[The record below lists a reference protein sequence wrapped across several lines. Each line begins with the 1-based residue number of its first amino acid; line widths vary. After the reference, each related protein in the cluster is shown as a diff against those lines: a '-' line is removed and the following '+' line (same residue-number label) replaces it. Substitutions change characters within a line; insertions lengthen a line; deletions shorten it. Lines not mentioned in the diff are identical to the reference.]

1 MNYELIK
8 NNICKYDYYLAGP
21 FFNEQQ
27 LDMQRKIEQ
36 IMVANGKRCFS
47 PRKDAGTLGK
57 NPTLEDMDKVFKAD
71 LDAINHCKYL
81 FANVSFRD
89 TGTSVEIGYALSR
102 NIPIILYWDE
112 DIHDSDHVNLMIV
125 AACGCKYIKNWKQL
139 NDYLKFK
146 ELPDNELQ
154 FKVE

>member
-1 MNYELIK
+1 MNK
-8 NNICKYDYYLAGP
+8 NEIYDFYLAGP

-27 LDMQRKIEQ
+27 IDMQEKIESLMTVQ
-36 IMVANGKRCFS
+36 GKKCFS
-47 PRKDAGTLGK
+47 PRKDAGTLGP
-57 NPTLEDMDKVFKAD
+57 NPTVEDMQRVFNAD

-102 NIPIILYWDE
+102 NIPVILFWNE
-112 DIHDSDHVNLMIV
+112 HVHDSDHINLMI
-125 AACGCKYIKNWKQL
+125 ASACGGKYIKNWVQL
-139 NDYLKFK
+139 SNYLETFV
-146 ELPDNELQ
+146 LPDNNLQ

>member
-1 MNYELIK
+1 MNK
-8 NNICKYDYYLAGP
+8 NEIYDFYLAGP

-27 LDMQRKIEQ
+27 IDMQEKIESLMAVQ
-36 IMVANGKRCFS
+36 GKKCFS
-47 PRKDAGTLGK
+47 PRKDAGTLGP
-57 NPTLEDMDKVFKAD
+57 NPTVEDMQRVFNTD

-102 NIPIILYWDE
+102 NIPVILFWNE
-112 DIHDSDHVNLMIV
+112 HVHDSDHVNLMI
-125 AACGCKYIKNWKQL
+125 ASACGGKYIKNWVQL
-139 NDYLKFK
+139 SNYLETFV
-146 ELPDNELQ
+146 LPDNNLQ

>member
-1 MNYELIK
+1 MNK
-8 NNICKYDYYLAGP
+8 NEIYDFYLAGP

-27 LDMQRKIEQ
+27 IDMQEKIESLMAVQ
-36 IMVANGKRCFS
+36 GKKCFS

-57 NPTLEDMDKVFKAD
+57 NPTVEDMQRVFNAD

-102 NIPIILYWDE
+102 NIPVILFWNE
-112 DIHDSDHVNLMIV
+112 HVHDSEHVNLMI
-125 AACGCKYIKNWKQL
+125 ASACGGKYIKNWMQL
-139 NDYLKFK
+139 SNYLETFV
-146 ELPDNELQ
+146 LPDNDLQ

>member
-1 MNYELIK
+1 MKENQI
-8 NNICKYDYYLAGP
+8 YDFYLAGP

-27 LDMQRKIEQ
+27 IDMQEKIESLMAVQ
-36 IMVANGKRCFS
+36 GKKCFS

-57 NPTLEDMDKVFKAD
+57 NPTLEDMNRVFNAD

-102 NIPIILYWDE
+102 NIPVILFWNE
-112 DIHDSDHVNLMIV
+112 HVHDSEHVNLMI
-125 AACGCKYIKNWKQL
+125 ASACGGKYIKNWMQL
-139 NDYLKFK
+139 SNYLETFV
-146 ELPDNELQ
+146 LPDNDLQ

>member
-1 MNYELIK
+1 MNK
-8 NNICKYDYYLAGP
+8 NEIYDFYLAGP

-27 LDMQRKIEQ
+27 IDMQEKIESLMAVQ
-36 IMVANGKRCFS
+36 GKKCFS

-57 NPTLEDMDKVFKAD
+57 NPTVEDMQRVFNAD

-102 NIPIILYWDE
+102 NIPVILFWNE
-112 DIHDSDHVNLMIV
+112 HVHDSEHVNLMI
-125 AACGCKYIKNWKQL
+125 ASACGGKYIKNWTQL
-139 NDYLKFK
+139 SNYLETFV
-146 ELPDNELQ
+146 LPDNDLQ

>member
-1 MNYELIK
+1 MKENQI
-8 NNICKYDYYLAGP
+8 YDFYLAGP

-27 LDMQRKIEQ
+27 IDMQEKIESLMAVQ
-36 IMVANGKRCFS
+36 GKKCFS

-57 NPTLEDMDKVFKAD
+57 NPTVEDMQRVFNAD

-102 NIPIILYWDE
+102 NIPVILFWNE
-112 DIHDSDHVNLMIV
+112 HVHDSEHVNLMI
-125 AACGCKYIKNWKQL
+125 ASACGGKYIKNWTQL
-139 NDYLKFK
+139 SNYLETFV
-146 ELPDNELQ
+146 LPDNDLQ